1 MSNRIFKQN
10 EFSSMY
16 HRYMPPPSQDVIDLI
31 LSYMEKKKAKP
42 YEVAVDVGCGT
53 GRYTELLA
61 SHFQKV
67 LAFDS
72 SESQINEAKRAC
84 SSKNV
89 HYQISSCEKLPLED
103 ESVDLV
109 HGALSV
115 HFFDMDTFF
124 QEAIRILKPNGCI
137 AFHTFNADYVIEYG
151 NCSETLTDC
160 FNKVWKACYKYA
172 DKAMDHML
180 DDYEMVF
187 KALPLIDKQW
197 TTNIPHTAS
206 ITLQDLLGFIRSF
219 YMSYIYA
226 EQDPCGAEEFHIRN
240 EKRFQEILGADFEKA
255 VMKFHLKHSCVFA
268 CKSSE

>member
-16 HRYMPPPSQDVIDLI
+16 HRYMPPPSQDIIDLI

-72 SESQINEAKRAC
+72 SESQINEAKRAG

-89 HYQISSCEKLPLED
+89 QYQVSACENLPVED
-103 ESVDLV
+103 ESVDLIN
-109 HGALSV
+109 GALSV
-115 HFFDMDTFF
+115 NYFDLDTFF
-124 QEAIRILKPNGCI
+124 QEAIRILKPNGCV
-137 AFHTFNADYVIEYG
+137 AFYTIKADFKLEYG
-151 NCSETLTDC
+151 NCSETLTDFFNQVWNAC
-160 FNKVWKACYKYA
+160 FKYA
-172 DKAMDHML
+172 DKSMEHVL
-180 DDYEMVF
+180 DDFQEIF
-187 KALPLIDKQW
+187 KALPLSDKTW
-197 TTNIPHTAS
+197 TTNIPQTVP
-206 ITLQDLLGFIRSF
+206 ITLQDLMGFFRSL
-219 YMSYIYA
+219 YMSHIYA
-226 EQDPCGAEEFHIRN
+226 DQDPCGAKEFHIRN

-255 VMKFHLKHSCVFA
+255 VMKLHLKHCCVLG

>member
-1 MSNRIFKQN
+1 MANRIFKKN

-16 HRYMPPPSQDVIDLI
+16 QRYMPPPSQDVIDLI

-72 SESQINEAKRAC
+72 SESQINEAKRVG

-89 HYQISSCEKLPLED
+89 HYQISSCENLPLED
-103 ESVDLV
+103 ESVDLI
-109 HGALSV
+109 HGSRSV

-137 AFHTFNADYVIEYG
+137 AFHIFNADHKIEYG
-151 NCSETLTDC
+151 NCSETLTDF
-160 FNKVWKACYKYA
+160 FNQVWYACYKYA
-172 DKAMDHML
+172 DKAMDHLL
-180 DDYEMVF
+180 DDYERVF
-187 KALPLIDKQW
+187 KALPLIDKEW
-197 TTNIPHTAS
+197 ITNIPQTIP
-206 ITLQDLLGFIRSF
+206 ITLQDLMGLLKSF
-219 YMSYIYA
+219 HMSHIYA
-226 EQDPCGAEEFHIRN
+226 EQDPSGANEFHIRN

-255 VMKFHLKHSCVFA
+255 VMKFQIKHCCVLA